1 MASIREPYFLRWM
14 PVPDA
19 GTTTNIHT
27 GRYMLMQ
34 TMILRRMGTGLL
46 TLWVVS
52 VLVFAGTEILPGD
65 VAEIVLG
72 QSATPESLAQ
82 LRMELGMDKP
92 AVVRYFDWLGDMLT
106 FDLGISKAGG
116 ATIGSLIGE
125 RLGNTFFL
133 GGIVA
138 VISVP
143 LSVFIGLL
151 AAMYPGSWLDRGVTF
166 GTLSLISLPEFF
178 IATICVLVL
187 SVQLHW
193 LPAIAYMSGDE
204 TLFQLLRAL
213 LLPVLTLVIVVSAQ
227 MIRMTRA
234 GILNVLHSPYIEMA
248 ILKGV
253 PRKRII
259 LRHALF
265 NAIGP
270 IVNVIALNLAYL
282 VSGVVIVETIFA
294 YPGLAKLMVDGVQ
307 TRDLPLVQACAMIFC
322 GTYVALI
329 ILADLASI
337 LSNPRLRQPK

>member
-1 MASIREPYFLRWM
+1 
-14 PVPDA
+14 
-19 GTTTNIHT
+19 
-27 GRYMLMQ
+27 MQ
-34 TMILRRMGTGLL
+34 TMVLQRIGIGLM
-46 TLWVVS
+46 TLLVVS

-72 QSATPESLAQ
+72 QSATPENLAK
-82 LRMELGMDKP
+82 LRAELGLDKP
-92 AVVRYFDWLGDMLT
+92 AYVRYFGWLGDMIT
-106 FDLGISKAGG
+106 FDLGVSKAGG
-116 ATIGSLIGE
+116 ASIGDLIGG
-125 RLGNTFFL
+125 RLYNTFFL

-138 VISVP
+138 AIAVPISIF
-143 LSVFIGLL
+143 LGLL
-151 AAMYPGSWLDRGVTF
+151 AAMYPGTWLDRVVTF
-166 GTLSLISLPEFF
+166 GTLSLISVPEFF
-178 IATICVLVL
+178 IATLCVLVL
-187 SVQLHW
+187 AVQLHW

-204 TLFQLLRAL
+204 TFFQLMRAL
-213 LLPVLTLVIVVSAQ
+213 LLPIVVLVIVISAQ

-253 PRKRII
+253 PRARII

-282 VSGVVIVETIFA
+282 VSGVVIIETIFA
-294 YPGLAKLMVDGVQ
+294 YPGLAKLMIDGVQ

-322 GTYVALI
+322 GTYVVLI
-329 ILADLASI
+329 LTADIASI

>member
-1 MASIREPYFLRWM
+1 MKTMVLQRFGI
-14 PVPDA
+14 
-19 GTTTNIHT
+19 G
-27 GRYMLMQ
+27 LM
-34 TMILRRMGTGLL
+34 TLL
-46 TLWVVS
+46 VVS

-72 QSATPESLAQ
+72 QSATPENLAK
-82 LRMELGMDKP
+82 LRAELGLDKP
-92 AVVRYFDWLGDMLT
+92 AVVRYFEWLGDMIT
-106 FDLGISKAGG
+106 FDLGVSKAGG
-116 ATIGSLIGE
+116 AGIGDLIGG
-125 RLGNTFFL
+125 RLYNTFFL

-138 VISVP
+138 VIAVP
-143 LSVFIGLL
+143 LSVFLGLL
-151 AAMYPGSWLDRGVTF
+151 AAMYPGTWLDRAVTF
-166 GTLSLISLPEFF
+166 GTLSLISVPEFF
-178 IATICVLVL
+178 IATLCVLVL

-193 LPAIAYMSGDE
+193 LPAVAYMSGDE
-204 TLFQLLRAL
+204 TFFQLMRAL
-213 LLPVLTLVIVVSAQ
+213 LLPIVVLVIVISAQ

-253 PRKRII
+253 PRARII

-270 IVNVIALNLAYL
+270 IVNIIALNLAYL
-282 VSGVVIVETIFA
+282 VSGVVIIETIFA

-322 GTYVALI
+322 GTYVLLI
-329 ILADLASI
+329 LTADIASI